1 MCSESFLP
9 KGMSHGSRFG
19 VCPCCHA
26 SIALFF
32 MDSHLD
38 TCLRR
43 SYEEDYVEP
52 DDEKSEEEPQTKQE
66 VFPLFR
72 QRKKI
77 IHIIRHG
84 HTLFQQG
91 DQKMIDV
98 RLSAQGIQ
106 QASCIGQQ
114 LLSLK
119 PDVILVSPLTRALD
133 TLKWALHPFKDE
145 RSSLRLEVSSLHTEH
160 VAGAGDIGR
169 DPQVLSLDFPWLSF
183 EKLDPVW
190 WFSPPEAPNIGAFRT
205 RENTANLRKRV
216 ASFRRHLLSRPE
228 QVIAVVGH
236 STFFMVL
243 TGEKKRMRHCEF
255 RKLAI

>member
-1 MCSESFLP
+1 MPLL
-9 KGMSHGSRFG
+9 SRFHRAIFYG
-19 VCPCCHA
+19 LSLRHLSPKKLLA
-26 SIALFF
+26 S
-32 MDSHLD
+32 
-38 TCLRR
+38 
-43 SYEEDYVEP
+43 
-52 DDEKSEEEPQTKQE
+52 Q
-66 VFPLFR
+66 
-72 QRKKI
+72 I

-169 DPQVLSLDFPWLSF
+169 DPQRTSANGSLLFVAIFFQGQNKCLPVRRSECVTDVMVPKVFP
-183 EKLDPVW
+183 KVI
-190 WFSPPEAPNIGAFRT
+190 PE
-205 RENTANLRKRV
+205 
-216 ASFRRHLLSRPE
+216 
-228 QVIAVVGH
+228 
-236 STFFMVL
+236 FML
-243 TGEKKRMRHCEF
+243 
-255 RKLAI
+255 

>member
-1 MCSESFLP
+1 MPLL
-9 KGMSHGSRFG
+9 SRFHRAIFYG
-19 VCPCCHA
+19 L
-26 SIALFF
+26 SLR
-32 MDSHLD
+32 HL
-38 TCLRR
+38 
-43 SYEEDYVEP
+43 SP
-52 DDEKSEEEPQTKQE
+52 KKEEEPQTKQE

-72 QRKKI
+72 QRKKLLASQI

-133 TLKWALHPFKDE
+133 TLRWALHPFKDE

-169 DPQVLSLDFPWLSF
+169 DPQSSLCLQRTSANGSLLFVAIFFPGQNKCLPVRRS
-183 EKLDPVW
+183 ECVTDVMMPKLFPKVI
-190 WFSPPEAPNIGAFRT
+190 PE
-205 RENTANLRKRV
+205 
-216 ASFRRHLLSRPE
+216 
-228 QVIAVVGH
+228 
-236 STFFMVL
+236 FML
-243 TGEKKRMRHCEF
+243 
-255 RKLAI
+255 